1 MTIEKIVDTLQ
12 KTGCNSKQQVID
24 MLSKASDDDLRELMK
39 DIQEVLC
46 KREMER

>member
-1 MTIEKIVDTLQ
+1 MTIDFIIKELQ
-12 KTGCNSKQQVID
+12 KSGCNSKQQVID
-24 MLSKASDDDLRELMK
+24 LLTKASDDELKELMK